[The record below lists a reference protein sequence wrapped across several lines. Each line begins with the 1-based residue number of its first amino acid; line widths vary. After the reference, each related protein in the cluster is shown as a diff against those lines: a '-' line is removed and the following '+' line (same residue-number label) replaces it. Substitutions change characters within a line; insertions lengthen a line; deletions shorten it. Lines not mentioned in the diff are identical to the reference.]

1 MYLQRKTI
9 KTQSG
14 IRSLVL
20 IITLI
25 HNFKGVR
32 GINPL
37 TLFLF
42 NILQQTYK
50 NQYFRDKLLSTK
62 KSRQPYYTPPA
73 KVSKIP
79 PDVVEFSSRS
89 FYNFLPTFLQRH
101 RDEKFTDSQV
111 ILNPYIE
118 VFLQK
123 KWSYTLIH
131 HLCIFRRK
139 SEIEKVRII

>member
-25 HNFKGVR
+25 HNCKGVR

-37 TLFLF
+37 TPFLF
-42 NILQQTYK
+42 NGLQQTYK
-50 NQYFRDKLLSTK
+50 PLFYRQIVIVKK
-62 KSRQPYYTPPA
+62 KSRQPYYIPPA

-101 RDEKFTDSQV
+101 RDEKFTASQI
-111 ILNPYIE
+111 ILNPYIDFFYTKM
-118 VFLQK
+118 VVY
-123 KWSYTLIH
+123 SYPTSLH
-131 HLCIFRRK
+131 F
-139 SEIEKVRII
+139 

>member
-25 HNFKGVR
+25 HNCKGVR

-37 TLFLF
+37 TPFLF
-42 NILQQTYK
+42 NILQRTYK

-62 KSRQPYYTPPA
+62 KSRQPYQTPPT

-101 RDEKFTDSQV
+101 RDEKFTASQV

-118 VFLQK
+118 VFFTQ
-123 KWSYTLIH
+123 KWSYTLIP